1 MSTPAKRS
9 QNWLPGIFNDFF
21 GNEWIAK
28 SNASAPALNIVETDK
43 EYIVEIAAP
52 GVTKDD
58 FCVTVDKHDQ
68 LIVTV
73 ENRNNNEER
82 DKKGKFLRREFSY
95 SQFQQTLILPEN
107 VNKDDIRASQDN
119 GVLTITIPKNHAT
132 VAAEPKRIAVE

>member
-28 SNASAPALNIVETDK
+28 SNASAPALNIVETEK

-95 SQFQQTLILPEN
+95 AQCQQTLILPEN
-107 VNKDDIRASQDN
+107 VNKDDSRATHDN

-132 VAAEPKRIAVE
+132 VAADPKRIAVE

>member
-1 MSTPAKRS
+1 MTTPAKRT

-28 SNASAPALNIVETDK
+28 TSPSAPALNIVETEK

-68 LIVTV
+68 LVVTV
-73 ENRNNNEER
+73 ENRNNHEEH
-82 DKKGKFLRREFSY
+82 DHKGKFLRREFSY
-95 SQFQQTLILPEN
+95 QQFQQTLILPEN
-107 VNKDDIRASQDN
+107 VNKEGIRASQNN
-119 GVLTITIPKNHAT
+119 GVLTITIPKDHAT
-132 VAAEPKRIAVE
+132 VAAEPKRIAIE

>member
-1 MSTPAKRS
+1 MTTPAKRT

-28 SNASAPALNIVETDK
+28 TSPSAPALNIVETEK

-68 LIVTV
+68 LVVTV
-73 ENRNNNEER
+73 ENRDNNEER
-82 DKKGKFLRREFSY
+82 DRKGKFLRREFSY
-95 SQFQQTLILPEN
+95 QQFQQTLILPEN
-107 VNKDDIRASQDN
+107 VNKEEIRASQNN

-132 VAAEPKRIAVE
+132 VAAEPKRIAIE

>member
-28 SNASAPALNIVETDK
+28 SNASAPALNIVETEK

-107 VNKDDIRASQDN
+107 VNKDDIRATQDT

>member
-1 MSTPAKRS
+1 MSTSAKRS

-28 SNASAPALNIVETDK
+28 SNASAPALNIVETEK

-73 ENRNNNEER
+73 ENRNNNEDR

-107 VNKDDIRASQDN
+107 VNKEAIRATQDN

>member
-28 SNASAPALNIVETDK
+28 SNASAPALNIVETEK

-73 ENRNNNEER
+73 ENRNNNEDR

-107 VNKDDIRASQDN
+107 VNKEAIRATQDN

>member
-28 SNASAPALNIVETDK
+28 SNASAPALNIVETEK

-107 VNKDDIRASQDN
+107 VNKEAIRATQDN